1 MILVI
6 VSKGEAFLL
15 ITTSAA
21 AAAAAKNSPI
31 DILDDRMGDNVDRRA
46 DDRRRGDRLAAS
58 SERPSNSTSASSA
71 SITTPGSHFRRK
83 WVMNVRM
90 RGAVVHAVVHAAH
103 RPLAGAL
110 EDRRLARAE
119 GAHEGVVEGLAEAD
133 GHDRVEDGINGR
145 REVVG
150 DAGDV
155 GQRVEG
161 DLLVGGRVLHVDGH
175 QPLRVKGRKADEEG
189 DHDGSEHLDHLSS
202 LAETVAAAVATA
214 TSSTAA

>member
-1 MILVI
+1 MVLVI
-6 VSKGEAFLL
+6 VSEGETFLL

-21 AAAAAKNSPI
+21 ATAAKNSPI

-58 SERPSNSTSASSA
+58 SKRPSNSTSAASA
-71 SITTPGSHFRRK
+71 PITTPGSHLRRK
-83 WVMNVRM
+83 WVVNVRM

-133 GHDRVEDGINGR
+133 GHDRVEDWK
-145 REVVG
+145 
-150 DAGDV
+150 
-155 GQRVEG
+155 
-161 DLLVGGRVLHVDGH
+161 
-175 QPLRVKGRKADEEG
+175 KGKKISIRKEEN
-189 DHDGSEHLDHLSS
+189 
-202 LAETVAAAVATA
+202 
-214 TSSTAA
+214 

>member
-21 AAAAAKNSPI
+21 ATAAKNSPI

-58 SERPSNSTSASSA
+58 SERPSNSTSASS
-71 SITTPGSHFRRK
+71 SITPGSHLRRK
-83 WVMNVRM
+83 WVVNVRM

-119 GAHEGVVEGLAEAD
+119 GAHEGVVEGLAKAD

-161 DLLVGGRVLHVDGH
+161 DLLVGGGVLHVDGH

-189 DHDGSEHLDHLSS
+189 DYDGSEHLDHLSS

-214 TSSTAA
+214 TSTTAA